1 MPIILQCNYTII
13 LASKYIMSEFNYV
26 DSLTQGFRY
35 ASIMPTEVE
44 LLVVHGSSFD

>member
-1 MPIILQCNYTII
+1 MPVILQCNYTII

-35 ASIMPTEVE
+35 AYWGRTFSGARE
-44 LLVVHGSSFD
+44 